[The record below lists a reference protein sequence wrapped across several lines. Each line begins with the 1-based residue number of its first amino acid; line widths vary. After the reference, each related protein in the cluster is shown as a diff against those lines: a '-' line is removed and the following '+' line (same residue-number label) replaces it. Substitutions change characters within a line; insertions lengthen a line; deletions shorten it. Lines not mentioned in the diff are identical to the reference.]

1 VESPDNAVVFTDHC
15 VLHYE
20 FNVFVEIPK
29 TKNQRFVYNYKKS
42 NFEGLRSSLSTIDL
56 TLCIG
61 HDNINDD
68 WKSWRNPFLGAVS
81 KYVPSKKLK
90 RQKQLPFYT

>member
-1 VESPDNAVVFTDHC
+1 MYLLKFQKQRIKDSVVNESLIRAT
-15 VLHYE
+15 L
-20 FNVFVEIPK
+20 
-29 TKNQRFVYNYKKS
+29 KS